1 MRAAV
6 HCAGIQALISTAR
19 LDGRACFDQ
28 PKKKLPQENGMN
40 TTNRTTTQTQETQ
53 ADVVRMTMDEWK
65 RTHRDFKTCNL
76 RGEKGRWV
84 MRMGPKGSALY
95 PVEIVK

>member
-1 MRAAV
+1 MNAV
-6 HCAGIQALISTAR
+6 ILKTSAR
-19 LDGRACFDQ
+19 LLDAAA
-28 PKKKLPQENGMN
+28 
-40 TTNRTTTQTQETQ
+40 QTHQGSAPNPGASTP
-53 ADVVRMTMDEWK
+53 AGGLDNKVKMTMDEWK

-84 MRMGPKGSALY
+84 MRMGPKGSTLY

>member
-1 MRAAV
+1 MSTSTLYTPSQSSGSTR
-6 HCAGIQALISTAR
+6 HNDEALHPGSGQGNQ
-19 LDGRACFDQ
+19 DKVQ
-28 PKKKLPQENGMN
+28 
-40 TTNRTTTQTQETQ
+40 
-53 ADVVRMTMDEWK
+53 MTMDEWK

-84 MRMGPKGSALY
+84 MRMGPKGSTLY

>member
-1 MRAAV
+1 MRNATTP
-6 HCAGIQALISTAR
+6 H
-19 LDGRACFDQ
+19 
-28 PKKKLPQENGMN
+28 
-40 TTNRTTTQTQETQ
+40 TTN
-53 ADVVRMTMDEWK
+53 ADPHQKAGGQGNQDKDKVQMTMDEWG

-84 MRMGPKGSALY
+84 MRMGPKGSTLY